1 MKKKKKKKKKTFKQ
15 LWKSFQK
22 SFLGEDSSKN
32 EFTIVEVI
40 IIILISILFG
50 VIIGYLLSFHR
61 TGSSSIQD
69 NPDEI
74 IDTYYNIVDN
84 YYGEINPDDLKN
96 AAIKGMVQ
104 SLKDPYSIYMDS
116 NSTTSFTDTVDGSF
130 VGIGVTIIYEEPYTK
145 IIEVYENSPAE
156 KAGLLPDDVI
166 IKVGKEDVSGYQGS
180 QLSKLIRGKKGTKV
194 KITVLREEKEKEFE
208 VTRGVVELKS
218 VTSKTFGENQE
229 IGYIQITS
237 FATNT
242 ADQFQKAFEE
252 LEKQNITSLIL
263 DVRGNPGGHLQ
274 QTRQILSNFF
284 SKKTVLYQIETKE
297 KKKKIYSENNEKRSY
312 PIIVLIDSSSA
323 SAAEVFASCFQDNY
337 KQATIM
343 GQKSYGK
350 GTVQKSQSLSSGSSI
365 KYTTQKWLTSKGEWL
380 NEKGVEPDEV
390 VEQAEEYYENPV
402 DELDAILNAAINK
415 LKESN
420 LEW

>member
-420 LEW
+420 